1 MADMAGTE
9 GCIVSETSWAQVLS
23 ERPLIAI
30 LRGLRPEEAA
40 EIGEALVAAGILCA
54 EVPLNSPNAPD
65 SIAILKRAHGHKLMV
80 GAGTV
85 LSVQEVA
92 IVSAC
97 GAQLVVSPNTNPAVI
112 AATKQAGLIS
122 LPGFATPSEAFAALD
137 AGADALKAFPTDVV
151 SPAAIRA
158 LKEVLPDNAP
168 IIPVGGVTTK
178 KMADYKKA
186 GASGFGIG
194 SAIYRRGS
202 EAGEVL
208 KRAMDF
214 VEAFHG
220 LP

>member
-1 MADMAGTE
+1 MSRAD
-9 GCIVSETSWAQVLS
+9 WDRVLS

-40 EIGEALVAAGILCA
+40 DIGAALVAAGILCA
-54 EVPLNSPNAPD
+54 EVPLNSPDAPA
-65 SIAILKRAHGHKLMV
+65 SIAILRERHGRCLMV

-92 IVSAC
+92 VVSAC

-137 AGADALKAFPTDVV
+137 AGADVLKAFPTDIV
-151 SPAAIRA
+151 SPAALRA
-158 LKEVLPDNAP
+158 LKEVLPPNVP
-168 IIPVGGVTTK
+168 VIPVGGVTKENMT
-178 KMADYKKA
+178 DYRKA
-186 GASGFGIG
+186 GAAGFGIG

-202 EAGEVL
+202 GAESVL
-208 KRAMDF
+208 KNAIAF
-214 VEAFHG
+214 VEAFHAI
-220 LP
+220 P

>member
-1 MADMAGTE
+1 MSRAD
-9 GCIVSETSWAQVLS
+9 WDRVLS

-40 EIGEALVAAGILCA
+40 DIGAALVAAGILCA
-54 EVPLNSPNAPD
+54 EVPLNSPDAPA
-65 SIAILKRAHGHKLMV
+65 SIAILRERHGRRLMV

-92 IVSAC
+92 VVSAC

-122 LPGFATPSEAFAALD
+122 LPGFATPSEAFTALD
-137 AGADALKAFPTDVV
+137 AGADALKAFPTDIV
-151 SPAAIRA
+151 SPAALRA
-158 LKEVLPDNAP
+158 LKEVLPPNVP
-168 IIPVGGVTTK
+168 VIPVGGVTK
-178 KMADYKKA
+178 EKMTDYRKA
-186 GASGFGIG
+186 GAAGFGIG

-202 EAGEVL
+202 EAESVL
-208 KRAMDF
+208 KNAIAF
-214 VEAFHG
+214 VEAFHA